1 MREATWRSISRL
13 LTIEPNHDKCAID
26 SIDREE
32 RVLKSKFT
40 LVLTV
45 TMTSLLASG
54 VRADTFAYIA
64 NADSNDISVFRIEPS
79 NGKAEAVETVAF
91 PGVENP
97 GSSTPLTLS
106 PDRLTLF
113 AGVRAQPYTVL
124 SFAIDPRSGHLTYRG
139 SGPLA
144 DSMANIATDRTGK
157 FLFSASYGGNKVAL
171 NPIGADAIVQAAKD
185 VIPTGLNAHAF
196 LPSPDNHFVFA
207 TNLGSDQILSFRF
220 DAATGALTPNEPAA
234 IKVAEKNGPR
244 HFVFHPNGKFVYLVN
259 ELSAALLVFAY
270 DAAHGTWQQI
280 QQASALP
287 RGFDGKP
294 FDGKPFDGKPWAADI
309 HLTPDGRFLYASE
322 RGSST
327 LAAFKVD
334 AESGKLTPLGSVP
347 TEKQP
352 RGFAIDPSGHVL
364 AAVGE
369 LSNGMSVYTID
380 QASGALKLLQSYPV
394 GKKPNWVE
402 FAAFP

>member
-1 MREATWRSISRL
+1 VPKSTFGLA
-13 LTIEPNHDKCAID
+13 LTMM
-26 SIDREE
+26 
-32 RVLKSKFT
+32 
-40 LVLTV
+40 
-45 TMTSLLASG
+45 MTSLLASG
-54 VRADTFAYIA
+54 ARAETFAYIA
-64 NADSNDISVFRIEPS
+64 NADSNDISVFRIELS
-79 NGKAEAVETVAF
+79 SGKAEAVETVAF
-91 PGVENP
+91 PGVEKP

-106 PDRLTLF
+106 PDHLTLF
-113 AGVRAQPYTVL
+113 AGVRSQPYVVL
-124 SFAIDPRSGHLTYRG
+124 SFAIDPKSGRLTYRG
-139 SGPLA
+139 NGPLA
-144 DSMANIATDRTGK
+144 DGMANIATDRSGK
-157 FLFSASYGGNKVAL
+157 FLFSASYGGNKVAI
-171 NPIGADAIVQAAKD
+171 NPIQGDGIVQAPKE

-196 LPSPDNHFVFA
+196 LPAPDNRFVFA

-220 DAATGALTPNEPAA
+220 DAATGALSPNDPAA

-259 ELSAALLVFAY
+259 ELSANLLVFAY
-270 DAAHGTWQQI
+270 DATHGSWQQI

-287 RGFDGKP
+287 QG
-294 FDGKPFDGKPWAADI
+294 FDGKPWAADI
-309 HLTPDGRFLYASE
+309 HLTGDGRFLYASE

-327 LAAFKVD
+327 IAAFKVD
-334 AESGKLTPLGSVP
+334 SVSGQVTAIGSVP

-369 LSNGMSVYTID
+369 VSNGMSVYAID

-402 FAAFP
+402 FVSFP

>member
-1 MREATWRSISRL
+1 M
-13 LTIEPNHDKCAID
+13 
-26 SIDREE
+26 E
-32 RVLKSKFT
+32 RKPVLKPKFS
-40 LVLTV
+40 LAVSMV
-45 TMTSLLASG
+45 MTSLLASG
-54 VRADTFAYIA
+54 AHADTFAYVG
-64 NADSNDISVFRIEPS
+64 NADSNDISVFRIEPAS
-79 NGKAEAVETVAF
+79 GKAEAVQTVAL
-91 PGVENP
+91 PGVDKP
-97 GSSTPLTLS
+97 GSSTPLALS
-106 PDRLTLF
+106 PDHAVLF

-124 SFAIDPRSGHLTYRG
+124 SFAIDAKSGRLTYRG

-171 NPIGADAIVQAAKD
+171 NPIGADGIVQAPTD

-220 DAATGALTPNEPAA
+220 DAAAGTLTPNDPAA

-259 ELSAALLVFAY
+259 ELSANLLVFSY
-270 DAAHGTWQQI
+270 DAAQGTWQQI

-287 RGFDGKP
+287 PGPD
-294 FDGKPFDGKPWAADI
+294 DKPFDGKPWAADI

-322 RGSST
+322 RTSST
-327 LAAFKVD
+327 IAAFKVD
-334 AESGKLTPLGSVP
+334 GESGKITPLGSVP

-364 AAVGE
+364 AALGE
-369 LSNGMSVYTID
+369 LSNAMSVYRID

-402 FAAFP
+402 FASFP

>member
-1 MREATWRSISRL
+1 
-13 LTIEPNHDKCAID
+13 
-26 SIDREE
+26 
-32 RVLKSKFT
+32 
-40 LVLTV
+40 
-45 TMTSLLASG
+45 
-54 VRADTFAYIA
+54 
-64 NADSNDISVFRIEPS
+64 
-79 NGKAEAVETVAF
+79 
-91 PGVENP
+91 
-97 GSSTPLTLS
+97 
-106 PDRLTLF
+106 
-113 AGVRAQPYTVL
+113 
-124 SFAIDPRSGHLTYRG
+124 
-139 SGPLA
+139 
-144 DSMANIATDRTGK
+144 
-157 FLFSASYGGNKVAL
+157 
-171 NPIGADAIVQAAKD
+171 VQAAKD

-220 DAATGALTPNEPAA
+220 DAATGALTPNEPVA

-287 RGFDGKP
+287 QG
-294 FDGKPFDGKPWAADI
+294 FDGKPWAADI

-369 LSNGMSVYTID
+369 VSDGMSLYAID

>member
-1 MREATWRSISRL
+1 VRNRPSQS
-13 LTIEPNHDKCAID
+13 
-26 SIDREE
+26 EE
-32 RVLKSKFT
+32 RVLKSKFSLAFS
-40 LVLTV
+40 LV
-45 TMTSLLASG
+45 MTSLLASG
-54 VRADTFAYIA
+54 ARADTFAYIA
-64 NADSNDISVFRIEPS
+64 NADSNDIGVFRIEPLS
-79 NGKAEAVETVAF
+79 GKAEAVETVAF
-91 PGVENP
+91 PGVEKP

-106 PDRLTLF
+106 PDHLTLF

-124 SFAIDPRSGHLTYRG
+124 SFAIDAKSGRLSYRG

-171 NPIGADAIVQAAKD
+171 NPIGADGIVQAPKD

-196 LPSPDNHFVFA
+196 LPAADNRFVFA

-220 DAATGALTPNEPAA
+220 DAATGALTPNDPAA

-259 ELSAALLVFAY
+259 ELSANLLVFAY

-287 RGFDGKP
+287 QG
-294 FDGKPFDGKPWAADI
+294 FDGKPWAADI

-327 LAAFKVD
+327 IAAFKVD
-334 AESGKLTPLGSVP
+334 PESGKITALGSVA

-352 RGFAIDPSGHVL
+352 RSFAIDPFGHLL
-364 AAVGE
+364 AVAGE
-369 LSNGMSVYTID
+369 LSNGMSIYAID

-402 FAAFP
+402 FVSFP

>member
-1 MREATWRSISRL
+1 VRNRPSQS
-13 LTIEPNHDKCAID
+13 
-26 SIDREE
+26 EE
-32 RVLKSKFT
+32 RVLKSKFSLAFS
-40 LVLTV
+40 LVII
-45 TMTSLLASG
+45 SLLASG
-54 VRADTFAYIA
+54 ARADTFAYIA
-64 NADSNDISVFRIEPS
+64 NADSNDISVFRIEQLS
-79 NGKAEAVETVAF
+79 GKAEAVETVAF
-91 PGVENP
+91 PGVEKP

-106 PDRLTLF
+106 PDHLTLF

-124 SFAIDPRSGHLTYRG
+124 SFAIDAKSGRLSYRG

-171 NPIGADAIVQAAKD
+171 NPIGADGIVQAPKD

-196 LPSPDNHFVFA
+196 LPAADNRFVFA

-220 DAATGALTPNEPAA
+220 DAATGALTPNDPAA

-244 HFVFHPNGKFVYLVN
+244 HFVFHRNGNFVYLVN
-259 ELSAALLVFAY
+259 ELSANLLVFAY

-287 RGFDGKP
+287 QG
-294 FDGKPFDGKPWAADI
+294 FDGKPWAADI

-327 LAAFKVD
+327 IAAFKVD
-334 AESGKLTPLGSVP
+334 PESGKITALGSVA

-352 RGFAIDPSGHVL
+352 RSFAIDPSGHLL
-364 AAVGE
+364 AAAGE
-369 LSNGMSVYTID
+369 LSNGMSIYAID

-402 FAAFP
+402 FVSFP

>member
-1 MREATWRSISRL
+1 MM
-13 LTIEPNHDKCAID
+13 
-26 SIDREE
+26 
-32 RVLKSKFT
+32 
-40 LVLTV
+40 
-45 TMTSLLASG
+45 MTSLLASG
-54 VRADTFAYIA
+54 ARADTFAYIA
-64 NADSNDISVFRIEPS
+64 NADSNDISVFRIEPTS
-79 NGKAEAVETVAF
+79 GKVDPIETVAF
-91 PGVENP
+91 PGVEKP
-97 GSSTPLTLS
+97 GSSTPLALS
-106 PDRLTLF
+106 PDHLTLF

-124 SFAIDPRSGHLTYRG
+124 SFAIDPKSGRLSHRG

-171 NPIGADAIVQAAKD
+171 NPIGGDGIVQAPKD

-220 DAATGALTPNEPAA
+220 DAATGALTPNDPAA

-259 ELSAALLVFAY
+259 ELSANLLVFSY

-280 QQASALP
+280 QQATALP
-287 RGFDGKP
+287 QG
-294 FDGKPFDGKPWAADI
+294 FDGKPWAADI

-327 LAAFKVD
+327 IAAFKVD
-334 AESGKLTPLGSVP
+334 ADSGKVTPLGSVP

-352 RGFAIDPSGHVL
+352 RGFSIDSSGHVL
-364 AAVGE
+364 VAVGE
-369 LSNGMSVYTID
+369 LSDGMSVYAID
-380 QASGALKLLQSYPV
+380 QASGALKLLKSYQV

-402 FAAFP
+402 FVSFP

>member
-1 MREATWRSISRL
+1 
-13 LTIEPNHDKCAID
+13 
-26 SIDREE
+26 
-32 RVLKSKFT
+32 VLKPKFS
-40 LVLTV
+40 LALAMV
-45 TMTSLLASG
+45 MTSLLASG
-54 VRADTFAYIA
+54 AHADTFAYVG
-64 NADSNDISVFRIEPS
+64 NADSNDISVFRIGPDS
-79 NGKAEAVETVAF
+79 GKAEAVQTVAF
-91 PGVENP
+91 PGVEKP

-106 PDRLTLF
+106 PDHTLLF

-124 SFAIDPRSGHLTYRG
+124 SFAIDARSGHLTYRG

-171 NPIGADAIVQAAKD
+171 NSIGSDGIVQAPKD

-220 DAATGALTPNEPAA
+220 DAATGTLAPNDAA
-234 IKVAEKNGPR
+234 VIKVAEKNGPR

-259 ELSAALLVFAY
+259 ELSANLLVFSY
-270 DAAHGTWQQI
+270 DATHGTWQQI

-287 RGFDGKP
+287 QGPDGRP
-294 FDGKPFDGKPWAADI
+294 FEGKPWAADI

-322 RGSST
+322 RTSST
-327 LAAFKVD
+327 IAAFRVD
-334 AESGKLTPLGSVP
+334 AESGKLAPLGSFA

-352 RGFAIDPSGHVL
+352 RAFAIDPSGHVL

-369 LSNGMSVYTID
+369 LSDGMSVYAID
-380 QASGALKLLQSYPV
+380 PVSGALKLLQSYPV

-402 FAAFP
+402 FAAFR